1 MAQTTA
7 LINTLKKALKA
18 KGKTYVDV
26 ATTLNLTEASVKRL
40 FSQRDFSLQRL
51 EEICELIGLEI
62 TDLVQMMFG
71 ELTELTELSEEAE
84 QEIASDL
91 VLLLITVCVLNK
103 CTLEDIRSRYDLPET
118 VCIQKLA
125 RLDRLKVIELQPGNR
140 VKLLVASNFAWREDG
155 PIQRFFQEKIESE
168 FFNSRFDKEY
178 EKLIVMNGMLSK
190 ASNLQFQRK
199 LDRLQREFDE
209 MITVDAR
216 LPMSERYGNTVVLA
230 MRPWRYGL
238 FAHLT
243 KDEK

>member
-1 MAQTTA
+1 MAQTVA
-7 LINTLKKALKA
+7 LINTLKKALKVN
-18 KGKTYVDV
+18 GKTYADV
-26 ATTLNLTEASVKRL
+26 AARLDLTEASVKRL

-51 EEICELIGLEI
+51 EEICQLIGLEI
-62 TDLVQMMFG
+62 TDLVQMMHG
-71 ELTELTELSEEAE
+71 ELTELTELSIDAE

-91 VLLLITVCVLNK
+91 VLLLVTVCVLNK
-103 CTLEDIRSRYDLPET
+103 CSMEDIRSRYHLSEH

-125 RLDRLKVIELQPGNR
+125 RLDKLKVIELQPGNR
-140 VKLLVASNFAWREDG
+140 VKLLVASNFAWRENG
-155 PIQRFFQEKIESE
+155 PIQRFFQEKIEKE
-168 FFNSRFDKEY
+168 FFSSRFDKEY

-209 MITVDAR
+209 LIAADAR

-238 FAHLT
+238 FAHLS

>member
-1 MAQTTA
+1 MAQTVA
-7 LINTLKKALKA
+7 LLNTLKKALKA
-18 KGKTYVDV
+18 NGKTYVDV
-26 ATTLNLTEASVKRL
+26 AAKLDLTEASVKRL

-51 EEICELIGLEI
+51 EEICQLIGMEI
-62 TDLVQMMFG
+62 TDLVQMMHG
-71 ELTELTELSEEAE
+71 ELTELTELSVEAE
-84 QEIASDL
+84 KEIASDL
-91 VLLLITVCVLNK
+91 VLLLVTVCVLNK
-103 CTLEDIRSRYDLPET
+103 CSMEDIRARYQLSEH

-125 RLDRLKVIELQPGNR
+125 RLDKLKVIELQPGNR
-140 VKLLVASNFAWREDG
+140 VKLLVASNFAWRENG
-155 PIQRFFQEKIESE
+155 PIQRFFQEKIEKE
-168 FFNSRFDKEY
+168 FFRSRFDKEY

-209 MITVDAR
+209 MITADAK

-238 FAHLT
+238 FSHFS